1 MERYAPGLTRWDQA
15 MSEAASTA
23 LIVELESAVQ
33 GGSSERRLQM
43 LRQVTDLFLS
53 DADRLN
59 ENQIGVFDDV
69 LVRLMEA
76 MEVRA
81 LAQLGTTLSG
91 SRVAPKQTVR
101 QLAYHQEVSVAAP
114 VLTRSARLT
123 EGDLIEIAGLRGPQH
138 LLAISHR
145 DTLSEGV
152 TDVLLKRGDSQVS
165 HALAK
170 NAGARFSEFGYAT
183 LVENSEKDDAL
194 AERLGLRLDIPI
206 KVLRELLSRASAAVR
221 DRLLKAAPP
230 EMRARI
236 QEAIQSVVERIASP
250 ALAPNDYTE
259 SESMVLA
266 LNRAGKLGDQTINRF
281 ALQGEYVHIVAA
293 LSLLNSVKIEAIEP
307 LISNPRPDGLIVAC
321 KASRLDWST
330 TSMILRNRPHCR
342 PLTKQEFENGREVF
356 DALSLSSA
364 QRTIRFWSAR
374 GSARKADAP
383 DTAIAI
389 SDI

>member
-1 MERYAPGLTRWDQA
+1 
-15 MSEAASTA
+15 MSETASTA
-23 LIVELESAVQ
+23 LIAELESAVK
-33 GGSSERRLQM
+33 GGTSERRLQM

-69 LVRLMEA
+69 LVRLTEQMEA
-76 MEVRA
+76 RA
-81 LAQLGTTLSG
+81 LEQLSTTLSN
-91 SRVAPKQTVR
+91 SSLAPKETVR

-114 VLTRSARLT
+114 VLTKSARLS
-123 EGDLIEIAGLRGPQH
+123 EGDLIAIANLRGPQH
-138 LLAISHR
+138 LLAISNR
-145 DTLSEGV
+145 NALSEGL

-165 HALAK
+165 HTLAR

-183 LVENSEKDDAL
+183 LVESSAKDDAL
-194 AERLGLRLDIPI
+194 AEKLGLRIDIPI
-206 KVLRELLSRASAAVR
+206 RVLRELLSRAGAAVR
-221 DRLLKAAPP
+221 SRLLKAAPP
-230 EMRARI
+230 EMRAKI
-236 QEAIQSVVERIASP
+236 QEAIRSIVEQIASP
-250 ALAPNDYTE
+250 ALAPTDYTE
-259 SESMVLA
+259 SEAMVLA

-281 ALQGEYVHIVAA
+281 ATQGEYTHIVAA
-293 LSLLNSVKIEAIEP
+293 LSLLTSVKIEAIEP
-307 LISNPRPDGLIVAC
+307 LIANPRPDGLIVAC

-330 TSMILRNRPHCR
+330 ANMILRNRPHGR
-342 PLTKQEFENGREVF
+342 PLTRQELDAGREVF

-383 DTAIAI
+383 DTAVAI

>member
-1 MERYAPGLTRWDQA
+1 

-23 LIVELESAVQ
+23 LIVELESAVK

-69 LVRLMEA
+69 LVRLMEQ
-76 MEVRA
+76 METRA

-91 SRVAPKQTVR
+91 SKTAPRETVR
-101 QLAYHQEVSVAAP
+101 QLAYHEEVSVAAP
-114 VLTRSARLT
+114 VLTKSARLS
-123 EGDLIEIAGLRGPQH
+123 EGDLIEIANLRGPQH

-145 DTLSEGV
+145 DSLSEGV
-152 TDVLLKRGDSQVS
+152 TDVLLRRGDQQVS

-183 LVENSEKDDAL
+183 LVESSEKDDVL
-194 AERLGLRLDIPI
+194 AEKLGLRIDIPL

-221 DRLLKAAPP
+221 DRLLKVAPP
-230 EMRARI
+230 EMRAKI
-236 QEAIQSVVERIASP
+236 QEAIRAVVEQIASP
-250 ALAPNDYTE
+250 ALAPEDYTE

-281 ALQGEYVHIVAA
+281 AMQGEYNHIIAA
-293 LSLLNSVKIEAIEP
+293 LSLLNSVKTEAIEP
-307 LISNPRPDGLIVAC
+307 LIGNPRPDGLIVAC
-321 KASRLDWST
+321 KAARLNWST
-330 TSMILRNRPHCR
+330 TSMVLRNRPHCR
-342 PLTKQEFENGREVF
+342 PLNKQDFENGREVF

-383 DTAIAI
+383 NTAVAI

>member
-1 MERYAPGLTRWDQA
+1 

-23 LIVELESAVQ
+23 LIEELESAVKS
-33 GGSSERRLQM
+33 GSSERRLQM

-69 LVRLMEA
+69 LVRLMEQ

-91 SRVAPKQTVR
+91 SKVAPKETVR
-101 QLAYHQEVSVAAP
+101 QLAYHEEVSVAAP
-114 VLTRSARLT
+114 VLTKSARLS
-123 EGDLIEIAGLRGPQH
+123 ESDLIEIANLRGPQH
-138 LLAISHR
+138 LLAISQR

-152 TDVLLKRGDSQVS
+152 TDVLLRRGDSQVS
-165 HALAK
+165 HVLVR
-170 NAGARFSEFGYAT
+170 NTGARFSEFGYAT
-183 LVENSEKDDAL
+183 LVENSEKDDSL
-194 AERLGLRLDIPI
+194 AEKLGLRLDVPL

-230 EMRARI
+230 EMREKI
-236 QEAIQSVVERIASP
+236 QEAIRSVVEQIASP
-250 ALAPNDYTE
+250 ALAPQNYAE
-259 SESMVLA
+259 SESMVIA

-281 ALQGEYVHIVAA
+281 AMQGEYTHIVAA
-293 LSLLNSVKIEAIEP
+293 LALLNSVRIEAIEP
-307 LISNPRPDGLIVAC
+307 LITNPRPDGLIVAC
-321 KASRLDWST
+321 KASRLNWST
-330 TSMILRNRPHCR
+330 TSMILRNRPQCR
-342 PLTKQEFENGREVF
+342 PLTKQEFENGKEVF

-383 DTAIAI
+383 NTAIAI

>member
-1 MERYAPGLTRWDQA
+1 

-23 LIVELESAVQ
+23 LIEELESAVKS
-33 GGSSERRLQM
+33 GSSERRLQM

-69 LVRLMEA
+69 LVRLMEQ

-91 SRVAPKQTVR
+91 STVAPKQTVR
-101 QLAYHQEVSVAAP
+101 QLAYHEEVSVAAP
-114 VLTRSARLT
+114 VLTKSTRLS
-123 EGDLIEIAGLRGPQH
+123 EGDLIEIANLRGPQH

-152 TDVLLKRGDSQVS
+152 TDVLLRRGDSQVS
-165 HALAK
+165 HALVR
-170 NAGARFSEFGYAT
+170 NTGARFSEFGYAT
-183 LVENSEKDDAL
+183 LVENSEKDDSL
-194 AERLGLRLDIPI
+194 AEKLGLRLDVPL

-221 DRLLKAAPP
+221 DRLLKTAPP
-230 EMRARI
+230 EMREKI
-236 QEAIQSVVERIASP
+236 QEAIRSVVEQIASP
-250 ALAPNDYTE
+250 ALAPQNYAE
-259 SESMVLA
+259 SESMVIA

-281 ALQGEYVHIVAA
+281 AMQGEYTHIVAA
-293 LSLLNSVKIEAIEP
+293 LALLNSVKIEAIEP
-307 LISNPRPDGLIVAC
+307 LITNPRPDGLIVAC
-321 KASRLDWST
+321 KASRLNWST
-330 TSMILRNRPHCR
+330 TSMILRNRPDCR

-383 DTAIAI
+383 DTAVAI

>member
-1 MERYAPGLTRWDQA
+1 

-69 LVRLMEA
+69 LVRLMEQ

-114 VLTRSARLT
+114 VLARSARLT

-145 DTLSEGV
+145 GTLSEGV

-183 LVENSEKDDAL
+183 LVENSEKDDSL
-194 AERLGLRLDIPI
+194 AEKLGLRLDIPI

-230 EMRARI
+230 EMREKI

>member
-1 MERYAPGLTRWDQA
+1 

-23 LIVELESAVQ
+23 LIVELESAVK

-69 LVRLMEA
+69 LVRLMEQ
-76 MEVRA
+76 METRA

-91 SRVAPKQTVR
+91 SKTAPRETVR
-101 QLAYHQEVSVAAP
+101 QLAYHEEVSVAAP
-114 VLTRSARLT
+114 VLTKSARLS
-123 EGDLIEIAGLRGPQH
+123 EGDLIEIANLRGPQH

-145 DTLSEGV
+145 DSLSEGV
-152 TDVLLKRGDSQVS
+152 TDVLLRRGDQQVS

-183 LVENSEKDDAL
+183 LVESSEKDDVL
-194 AERLGLRLDIPI
+194 AEKLGLRIDIPL

-221 DRLLKAAPP
+221 DRLLKVAPP
-230 EMRARI
+230 EMRAKI
-236 QEAIQSVVERIASP
+236 QEAIRAVVEQIASP
-250 ALAPNDYTE
+250 ALAPEDYTE

-281 ALQGEYVHIVAA
+281 AMQGEYNHIIAA
-293 LSLLNSVKIEAIEP
+293 LSLLNSVKTEAIEP
-307 LISNPRPDGLIVAC
+307 LIGNPRPDGLIVAC
-321 KASRLDWST
+321 KAARLNWST

-342 PLTKQEFENGREVF
+342 PLNKQDFENGREVF

-383 DTAIAI
+383 NTAVAI

>member
-1 MERYAPGLTRWDQA
+1 MA
-15 MSEAASTA
+15 EAASTA
-23 LIVELESAVQ
+23 LIAELEGAVK
-33 GGSSERRLQM
+33 GGSPERRLQM

-69 LVRLMEA
+69 LVRLMEQ
-76 MEVRA
+76 MEARA
-81 LAQLGTTLSG
+81 LAQLSTNLSD
-91 SRVAPKQTVR
+91 SSLAPKETVR
-101 QLAYHQEVSVAAP
+101 QLAYHQDASVAVP
-114 VLTRSARLT
+114 VLTKSARLS
-123 EGDLIEIAGLRGPQH
+123 EGDLIEIANLRGPQH

-152 TDVLLKRGDSQVS
+152 TDVLLKRGDSRVS
-165 HALAK
+165 HTLAG
-170 NAGARFSEFGYAT
+170 NAGARFSERGYAV
-183 LVENSEKDDAL
+183 LVESSGKDDAL
-194 AERLGLRLDIPI
+194 AEKLGLRLDIPI
-206 KVLRELLSRASAAVR
+206 KALRELLSRASAAVR
-221 DRLLKAAPP
+221 ERLLKAAPP

-236 QEAIQSVVERIASP
+236 QAAIQSVVEQIASP
-250 ALAPNDYTE
+250 NLAPVNYAE

-281 ALQGEYVHIVAA
+281 AVQGEYTHIVAA
-293 LSLLNSVKIEAIEP
+293 LSLLNSVRTEAIEP
-307 LISNPRPDGLIVAC
+307 LITNPRPDGLIVAC
-321 KASRLDWST
+321 KAARLNWST
-330 TSMILRNRPHCR
+330 THMILRNRPHCR
-342 PLTKQEFENGREVF
+342 PLTAQEFENGREVF

-383 DTAIAI
+383 DTAVAI

>member
-1 MERYAPGLTRWDQA
+1 

-23 LIVELESAVQ
+23 LIVELESAVK

-69 LVRLMEA
+69 LVRLMEQ
-76 MEVRA
+76 METRA

-91 SRVAPKQTVR
+91 SKTAPRETVR
-101 QLAYHQEVSVAAP
+101 QLAYHEEVSVAAP
-114 VLTRSARLT
+114 VLTKSARLS
-123 EGDLIEIAGLRGPQH
+123 EGDLIEIANLRGPQH

-145 DTLSEGV
+145 DSLSEGI
-152 TDVLLKRGDSQVS
+152 TDVLLRRGDQQVS

-183 LVENSEKDDAL
+183 LVESSEKDDVL
-194 AERLGLRLDIPI
+194 AEKLGLRIDIPL

-221 DRLLKAAPP
+221 DRLLKVAPP
-230 EMRARI
+230 EMRAKI
-236 QEAIQSVVERIASP
+236 QEAIRAVVEQIASP
-250 ALAPNDYTE
+250 ALAPEDYTE

-266 LNRAGKLGDQTINRF
+266 LNREGKLGDQTINRF
-281 ALQGEYVHIVAA
+281 AMQGEYNHIIAA
-293 LSLLNSVKIEAIEP
+293 LSLLNSVKTEAIEP
-307 LISNPRPDGLIVAC
+307 LIGNPRPDGLIVAC
-321 KASRLDWST
+321 KAARLNWST

-342 PLTKQEFENGREVF
+342 PLNKQDFENGREVF

-383 DTAIAI
+383 NTAVAI

>member
-1 MERYAPGLTRWDQA
+1 

-23 LIVELESAVQ
+23 LIVELESAVK

-69 LVRLMEA
+69 LVRLMEQ
-76 MEVRA
+76 METRA
-81 LAQLGTTLSG
+81 LAQPGTTLSG
-91 SRVAPKQTVR
+91 SKTAPRETVR
-101 QLAYHQEVSVAAP
+101 QLAYHEEVSVAAP
-114 VLTRSARLT
+114 VLTKSARLS
-123 EGDLIEIAGLRGPQH
+123 EGDLIEIANLRGPQH

-145 DTLSEGV
+145 DSLSEGI
-152 TDVLLKRGDSQVS
+152 TDVLLRRGDQQVS

-183 LVENSEKDDAL
+183 LVESSEKDDVL
-194 AERLGLRLDIPI
+194 AEKLGLRIDIPL

-230 EMRARI
+230 EMRAKI
-236 QEAIQSVVERIASP
+236 QEAIRTVVEQIAAP
-250 ALAPNDYTE
+250 ALVPEDYTE

-266 LNRAGKLGDQTINRF
+266 LNREGKLGDQTINRF
-281 ALQGEYVHIVAA
+281 AMQGEYNHIIAA
-293 LSLLNSVKIEAIEP
+293 LSLLNSVKTEAIEP
-307 LISNPRPDGLIVAC
+307 LIGNPRPDGLIVAC
-321 KASRLDWST
+321 KAARLNWST

-342 PLTKQEFENGREVF
+342 PLNKQDFENGREVF

-383 DTAIAI
+383 NTAVAI

>member
-1 MERYAPGLTRWDQA
+1 

-23 LIVELESAVQ
+23 LIAELESAVK

-69 LVRLMEA
+69 LVRLMEQ
-76 MEVRA
+76 METRA

-91 SRVAPKQTVR
+91 SKAAPKETIR
-101 QLAYHQEVSVAAP
+101 QLAYHEEVSVAAP
-114 VLTRSARLT
+114 VLTKSARLS
-123 EGDLIEIAGLRGPQH
+123 EGDLIEIANLRGPQH

-152 TDVLLKRGDSQVS
+152 TDVLLRRGDSQVS

-170 NAGARFSEFGYAT
+170 NTGARFSEFGYAT
-183 LVENSEKDDAL
+183 LVESSEKDDAL
-194 AERLGLRLDIPI
+194 AEKLGLRIDIPL

-230 EMRARI
+230 EMRAKI
-236 QEAIQSVVERIASP
+236 QEAIRTVVEQIAAP
-250 ALAPNDYTE
+250 ALVPEDYTE

-266 LNRAGKLGDQTINRF
+266 LNREGKLGDQTINRF
-281 ALQGEYVHIVAA
+281 AMQGEYIHIIAA

-307 LISNPRPDGLIVAC
+307 LIGNPRPDGLIVAC
-321 KASRLDWST
+321 KAARLNWST

-342 PLTKQEFENGREVF
+342 PLSKQDFENGREVF
-356 DALSLSSA
+356 EALSLSSA

-383 DTAIAI
+383 NTAVAI

>member
-1 MERYAPGLTRWDQA
+1 

-23 LIVELESAVQ
+23 LIVELESAVK

-69 LVRLMEA
+69 LVRLMEQ
-76 MEVRA
+76 METRA

-91 SRVAPKQTVR
+91 SKTAPRETVR
-101 QLAYHQEVSVAAP
+101 QLAYHEEVSVAAP
-114 VLTRSARLT
+114 VLTKSARLS
-123 EGDLIEIAGLRGPQH
+123 EGDLIEIANLRGPQH

-145 DTLSEGV
+145 DSLSEGI
-152 TDVLLKRGDSQVS
+152 TDVLLRRGDQQVS

-183 LVENSEKDDAL
+183 LVESSEKDDVL
-194 AERLGLRLDIPI
+194 AEKLGLRIDIPL

-230 EMRARI
+230 EMRAKI
-236 QEAIQSVVERIASP
+236 QEAIRTVVEQIAAP
-250 ALAPNDYTE
+250 ALVPEDYTE

-266 LNRAGKLGDQTINRF
+266 LNREGKLGDQTINRF
-281 ALQGEYVHIVAA
+281 AMQGEYIHIIAA
-293 LSLLNSVKIEAIEP
+293 LSLLNSVKTEAIEP
-307 LISNPRPDGLIVAC
+307 LIGNPRPDGLIVAC
-321 KASRLDWST
+321 KAARLNWST

-342 PLTKQEFENGREVF
+342 PLSKQDFENGREVF
-356 DALSLSSA
+356 EALSLSSA

-383 DTAIAI
+383 NTAVAI

>member
-1 MERYAPGLTRWDQA
+1 
-15 MSEAASTA
+15 MSETASTA
-23 LIVELESAVQ
+23 LIAELESAVK
-33 GGSSERRLQM
+33 GGTSERRLQM

-69 LVRLMEA
+69 LVRLTEQMEA
-76 MEVRA
+76 RA
-81 LAQLGTTLSG
+81 LEQLSTTLSN
-91 SRVAPKQTVR
+91 SSLAPKETVR

-114 VLTRSARLT
+114 VLTKSARLS
-123 EGDLIEIAGLRGPQH
+123 EGDLIAIANLRGPQH
-138 LLAISHR
+138 LLAISNR
-145 DTLSEGV
+145 NALSEGL

-165 HALAK
+165 HTLAR

-183 LVENSEKDDAL
+183 LVESSTKDDAL
-194 AERLGLRLDIPI
+194 AEKLGLRIDIPI
-206 KVLRELLSRASAAVR
+206 RVLRELLSRAGAAVR
-221 DRLLKAAPP
+221 SRLLKAAPP
-230 EMRARI
+230 EMRAKI
-236 QEAIQSVVERIASP
+236 QEAIRSIVEQIASP
-250 ALAPNDYTE
+250 ALAPTDYTE
-259 SESMVLA
+259 SEAMVLA

-281 ALQGEYVHIVAA
+281 ATQGEYTHIVAA
-293 LSLLNSVKIEAIEP
+293 LSLLTSVKIEAIEP
-307 LISNPRPDGLIVAC
+307 LIANPRPDGLIVAC

-330 TSMILRNRPHCR
+330 ANMILRNRPHGR
-342 PLTKQEFENGREVF
+342 PLTRQELDAGREVF

-383 DTAIAI
+383 DTAVAI

>member
-1 MERYAPGLTRWDQA
+1 

-23 LIVELESAVQ
+23 LIEELESAVQ

-69 LVRLMEA
+69 LVRLMEQ
-76 MEVRA
+76 METRA

-91 SRVAPKQTVR
+91 SKTAPKETIR
-101 QLAYHQEVSVAAP
+101 QLAYHEEVSVAVP
-114 VLTRSARLT
+114 VLTKSARLS
-123 EGDLIEIAGLRGPQH
+123 EGDLIEIANLRGPQH

-145 DTLSEGV
+145 DSLSEGV
-152 TDVLLKRGDSQVS
+152 TDVLLRRGDSQVS

-170 NAGARFSEFGYAT
+170 NAGARFSDFGYAT
-183 LVENSEKDDAL
+183 LVESSEKDDAL
-194 AERLGLRLDIPI
+194 AEKLGLRIDIPL

-221 DRLLKAAPP
+221 ERLLKVAPP
-230 EMRARI
+230 EMRAKI
-236 QEAIQSVVERIASP
+236 QEAIRAVVEQIAAP
-250 ALAPNDYTE
+250 ALVPEDYTE

-266 LNRAGKLGDQTINRF
+266 MNRAGKLGDQTINRF
-281 ALQGEYVHIVAA
+281 AMQGEYIHIVAA

-307 LISNPRPDGLIVAC
+307 LITNPRPDGLIVAC
-321 KASRLDWST
+321 KAARLNWST

-342 PLTKQEFENGREVF
+342 PLSKQDFENGREVF
-356 DALSLSSA
+356 EALSLSSA

-383 DTAIAI
+383 NTAVAI

>member
-1 MERYAPGLTRWDQA
+1 

-23 LIVELESAVQ
+23 LIAELESAVK

-69 LVRLMEA
+69 LVRLMEQ
-76 MEVRA
+76 METRA

-91 SRVAPKQTVR
+91 SKAAPKETIR
-101 QLAYHQEVSVAAP
+101 QLAYHEEVSVAAP
-114 VLTRSARLT
+114 VLTKSARLS
-123 EGDLIEIAGLRGPQH
+123 EGDLIEIANLRGPQH

-152 TDVLLKRGDSQVS
+152 TDVLLRRGDSQVS

-170 NAGARFSEFGYAT
+170 NTGARFSEFGYAT
-183 LVENSEKDDAL
+183 LVESSEKDDAL
-194 AERLGLRLDIPI
+194 AEKLGLRIDIPL

-230 EMRARI
+230 EMRAKI
-236 QEAIQSVVERIASP
+236 QEAIRTVVEQIAAP
-250 ALAPNDYTE
+250 ALVPEDYTE

-266 LNRAGKLGDQTINRF
+266 LNREGKLGDQTINRF
-281 ALQGEYVHIVAA
+281 AMQGEYIHIIAA

-307 LISNPRPDGLIVAC
+307 LIGNPRPDGLIVAC
-321 KASRLDWST
+321 KAARLNWST

-342 PLTKQEFENGREVF
+342 PLSKQDFENGLEVF

-383 DTAIAI
+383 NTAVAI

>member
-1 MERYAPGLTRWDQA
+1 MP
-15 MSEAASTA
+15 EAASTA
-23 LIVELESAVQ
+23 LIEELESAVKS
-33 GGSSERRLQM
+33 GSSERRLQM

-69 LVRLMEA
+69 LVRLMEQ

-91 SRVAPKQTVR
+91 SRMAPKETVR

-114 VLTRSARLT
+114 VLTRSTRLS
-123 EGDLIEIAGLRGPQH
+123 EGDLIEIANLRGPQH
-138 LLAISHR
+138 LLAISRR

-152 TDVLLKRGDSQVS
+152 TDVLLRRGDAQVS
-165 HALAK
+165 HALVR
-170 NAGARFSEFGYAT
+170 NSGARFSEFGYAT

-194 AERLGLRLDIPI
+194 AEKLGLRLDVPL

-230 EMRARI
+230 EMREKI
-236 QEAIQSVVERIASP
+236 QEAIRSIVEQIASP
-250 ALAPNDYTE
+250 ALAPQNYAE

-281 ALQGEYVHIVAA
+281 AMQGEYAHIIAA
-293 LSLLNSVKIEAIEP
+293 LSLLNSVKTEAIEP
-307 LISNPRPDGLIVAC
+307 LITNPRPDGLIVAC
-321 KASRLDWST
+321 KAARLNWST

-342 PLTKQEFENGREVF
+342 PLTKQEFDNGQEVF
-356 DALSLSSA
+356 ETLSLSSA

>member
-1 MERYAPGLTRWDQA
+1 

-23 LIVELESAVQ
+23 LIVELESAVK

-69 LVRLMEA
+69 LVRLMEQ
-76 MEVRA
+76 METRA

-91 SRVAPKQTVR
+91 SKTAPRETVR
-101 QLAYHQEVSVAAP
+101 QLAYHEEVSVAAP
-114 VLTRSARLT
+114 VLTKSARLS
-123 EGDLIEIAGLRGPQH
+123 EGDLIEIANLRGPQH

-145 DTLSEGV
+145 DSLSEGI
-152 TDVLLKRGDSQVS
+152 TDVLLRRGDQQVS

-183 LVENSEKDDAL
+183 LVESSEKDDVL
-194 AERLGLRLDIPI
+194 AEKLGLRIDIPL
-206 KVLRELLSRASAAVR
+206 KVLRELLPRASAAVR
-221 DRLLKAAPP
+221 DRLLKVAPP
-230 EMRARI
+230 EMRAKI
-236 QEAIQSVVERIASP
+236 QEAIRAVVEQIASP
-250 ALAPNDYTE
+250 ALAPEDYTE

-281 ALQGEYVHIVAA
+281 AMQGEYNHIIAA
-293 LSLLNSVKIEAIEP
+293 LSLLNSVKTEAIEP
-307 LISNPRPDGLIVAC
+307 LIGNPRPDGLIVAC
-321 KASRLDWST
+321 KAARLNWST

-342 PLTKQEFENGREVF
+342 PLNKQDFENGREVF

-383 DTAIAI
+383 NTAVAI

>member
-1 MERYAPGLTRWDQA
+1 
-15 MSEAASTA
+15 MSEAGSTA
-23 LIVELESAVQ
+23 LIEELESAVKS
-33 GGSSERRLQM
+33 GSSERRLQM

-69 LVRLMEA
+69 LVRLMEQ

-91 SRVAPKQTVR
+91 SKVAPRETVR
-101 QLAYHQEVSVAAP
+101 QLAYHEEVSVAAP
-114 VLTRSARLT
+114 VLTRSARLS
-123 EGDLIEIAGLRGPQH
+123 EGDLIEIANLRGPQH

-145 DTLSEGV
+145 NTLSEGV
-152 TDVLLKRGDSQVS
+152 TDVLLRRGDSQVS
-165 HALAK
+165 HALVR
-170 NAGARFSEFGYAT
+170 NTGARFSEFGYAT

-194 AERLGLRLDIPI
+194 AEKLGLRLDIPL
-206 KVLRELLSRASAAVR
+206 KVLRELLSRAGAAVR

-230 EMRARI
+230 EMREKI
-236 QEAIQSVVERIASP
+236 QEAIRSVVEQIASP
-250 ALAPNDYTE
+250 ALAPQNYTE

-281 ALQGEYVHIVAA
+281 ATQGEYVHIVAA

-307 LISNPRPDGLIVAC
+307 LITNPRPDGLIVAC

-342 PLTKQEFENGREVF
+342 PLTRQEFENGKEVF

-383 DTAIAI
+383 NTAIAI

>member
-1 MERYAPGLTRWDQA
+1 

-23 LIVELESAVQ
+23 LIVELESAVK

-69 LVRLMEA
+69 LVRLMEQ
-76 MEVRA
+76 METRA

-91 SRVAPKQTVR
+91 SKTAPRETVR
-101 QLAYHQEVSVAAP
+101 QLAYHEEVSVAAP
-114 VLTRSARLT
+114 VLTKSARLS
-123 EGDLIEIAGLRGPQH
+123 EGDLIEIANLRGPQH

-145 DTLSEGV
+145 DSLSEGV
-152 TDVLLKRGDSQVS
+152 TDVLLRRGDQQVS
-165 HALAK
+165 HALAR

-183 LVENSEKDDAL
+183 LVESSEKDDAL
-194 AERLGLRLDIPI
+194 AEKLGLRIDIPL

-221 DRLLKAAPP
+221 DRLLKVAPP
-230 EMRARI
+230 EMRAKI
-236 QEAIQSVVERIASP
+236 QEAIRAVVEQIASP
-250 ALAPNDYTE
+250 ALAPEDYTE

-266 LNRAGKLGDQTINRF
+266 LNREGKLGDQTINRF
-281 ALQGEYVHIVAA
+281 AMQGEYNHIVAA
-293 LSLLNSVKIEAIEP
+293 LSLLNSVKTEAIEP
-307 LISNPRPDGLIVAC
+307 LIGNPRPDGLIVAC
-321 KASRLDWST
+321 KAARLNWST

-342 PLTKQEFENGREVF
+342 PLSKQDFENGREVF

-383 DTAIAI
+383 NTAVAI

>member
-1 MERYAPGLTRWDQA
+1 MERSAPELTAGDHA

-23 LIVELESAVQ
+23 LIAELELAVQ

-69 LVRLMEA
+69 LVRLMEQ
-76 MEVRA
+76 METRA
-81 LAQLGTTLSG
+81 LAQLGNTLSG
-91 SRVAPKQTVR
+91 SRVAPKETVR
-101 QLAYHQEVSVAAP
+101 QLAYHEEVSVAAP
-114 VLTRSARLT
+114 VLAKSARLS
-123 EGDLIEIAGLRGPQH
+123 EGDLIEIANLRGPQH

-145 DTLSEGV
+145 DSLSEGV
-152 TDVLLKRGDSQVS
+152 TDVLLRRGDSQVS
-165 HALAK
+165 HALVK
-170 NAGARFSEFGYAT
+170 NTGARFSEFGYAT
-183 LVENSEKDDAL
+183 LIESSEKDDAL
-194 AERLGLRLDIPI
+194 AGKLGLRIDIPL

-221 DRLLKAAPP
+221 ERLLRTAPP
-230 EMRARI
+230 EMRAKI
-236 QEAIQSVVERIASP
+236 QEAIRTVVEQIAAP
-250 ALAPNDYTE
+250 ALVPEDYSE

-281 ALQGEYVHIVAA
+281 ALQGEYNHIIAA

-307 LISNPRPDGLIVAC
+307 LIGNPRPDGLIVAC
-321 KASRLDWST
+321 KAARLNWST

-342 PLTKQEFENGREVF
+342 PLDKQDFEYGREVF
-356 DALSLSSA
+356 EALSLSSA

-383 DTAIAI
+383 NTAIAI

>member
-1 MERYAPGLTRWDQA
+1 
-15 MSEAASTA
+15 
-23 LIVELESAVQ
+23 
-33 GGSSERRLQM
+33 M

-69 LVRLMEA
+69 LVRLMEQ
-76 MEVRA
+76 METRA

-91 SRVAPKQTVR
+91 SKAAPKETIR
-101 QLAYHQEVSVAAP
+101 QLAYHEEVSVAAP
-114 VLTRSARLT
+114 VLTKSARLS
-123 EGDLIEIAGLRGPQH
+123 EGDLIEIANLRGPQH

-152 TDVLLKRGDSQVS
+152 TDVLLRRGDSQVS

-170 NAGARFSEFGYAT
+170 NTGARFSEFGYAT
-183 LVENSEKDDAL
+183 LVESSEKDDAL
-194 AERLGLRLDIPI
+194 AEKLGLRIDIPL

-230 EMRARI
+230 EMRAKI
-236 QEAIQSVVERIASP
+236 QEAIRTVVEQIAAP
-250 ALAPNDYTE
+250 ALVPEDYTE

-266 LNRAGKLGDQTINRF
+266 LNREGKLGDQTINRF
-281 ALQGEYVHIVAA
+281 AMQGEYIHIIAA

-307 LISNPRPDGLIVAC
+307 LIGNPRPDGLIVAC
-321 KASRLDWST
+321 KAARLNWST

-342 PLTKQEFENGREVF
+342 PLGKQDFENGREVF
-356 DALSLSSA
+356 EALSLSSA

-383 DTAIAI
+383 NTAVAI